1 MREVACIVTGA
12 AAGNGLA
19 MARAFRAAGAGVVA
33 IDLKAIPDDAGDVRL
48 NGDAAEPAL
57 MEQAFET
64 ALGLGRAR
72 LCLINNAGV
81 TPRTFPTT
89 DADWARTLEINLTAP
104 FRWTR
109 HYADLAQAGRICAG
123 SVLFIA
129 SLAAFTGFPRNPAY
143 QASKAGVAGLMRA
156 FAYDLG
162 RLGVT
167 VNALSPGYIRTGMTA
182 ASHADP
188 VRHAARRRHT
198 LLDRW
203 GEPEDVAAAALF
215 LCGPGAAYI
224 TGVNLP
230 VDGGW
235 LAKGLIE
242 ADDD

>member
-1 MREVACIVTGA
+1 MREAACIVTGA
-12 AAGNGLA
+12 ASGNGLA
-19 MARAFRAAGAGVVA
+19 LARAFRAAGAGVVA
-33 IDLKAIPDDAGDVRL
+33 VDIQTTPEDAGDVRL
-48 NGDAAEPAL
+48 AGDVADAAL
-57 MEQAFET
+57 MEEAFEA
-64 ALGLGRAR
+64 ALGLDRAR

-81 TPRTFPTT
+81 TPRAFPNT
-89 DADWARTLEINLTAP
+89 DADWARTLEINLAAP

-109 HYADLAQAGRICAG
+109 HYADLALAGRIRTG

-129 SLAAFTGFPRNPAY
+129 SLASFTGFPRNPAY

-167 VNALSPGYIRTGMTA
+167 VNALSPGYIRTAMTA
-182 ASHADP
+182 GSHANP
-188 VRHAARRRHT
+188 AMHAARRRHT

-215 LCGPGAAYI
+215 LCGPGATYI

-242 ADDD
+242 VDDD